1 MTANPLAWT
10 FRAQFLAGFVLSY
23 ALIGAALYIE
33 HGMLMMPCPLCILQR
48 IAFAVLGAV
57 FLVGGLHAPRGVA
70 GRRAYGLL
78 ALVPAAAGVWL
89 AGRHVWIQSLPP
101 SEVPAC
107 TSMGLE
113 YMVELMGPWQALA
126 TAMRGSGECA
136 VVDRILG
143 VSIPMWALLWF
154 AALAVL
160 ALVAAFRRRGVHRGG

>member
-48 IAFAVLGAV
+48 IAFAALGAV
-57 FLVGGLHAPRGVA
+57 FLVGGLHAPRGIA
-70 GRRAYGLL
+70 GRRVYGLL
-78 ALVPAAAGVWL
+78 ALVPSMAGAWL

-107 TSMGLE
+107 TSMGLD
-113 YMVELMGPWQALA
+113 YMVEAMGPMKALA
-126 TAMRGSGECA
+126 TALQGSGECA
-136 VVDRILG
+136 KVDAIFG
-143 VSIPMWALLWF
+143 MSIPMWSLLWF
-154 AALAVL
+154 AALAAL
-160 ALVAAFRRRGVHRGG
+160 ALFAAFRRR